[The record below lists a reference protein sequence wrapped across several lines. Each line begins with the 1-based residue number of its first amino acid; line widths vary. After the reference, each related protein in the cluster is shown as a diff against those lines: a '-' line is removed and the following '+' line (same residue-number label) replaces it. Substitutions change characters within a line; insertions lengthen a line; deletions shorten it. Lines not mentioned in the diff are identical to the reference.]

1 MGSLEDMIPLLN
13 KLQDLVFNTIGTDSI
28 DLPQVVVVGSQ
39 SSGKSSVLENIV
51 GKDFLPRGS
60 GVVTR
65 RPLILQLINVLPSV
79 TNTKT
84 KGSIIDISRE
94 QEWAEFSHTLG
105 KRYTQFSE
113 VRREIENETSR
124 VAGDNKGINRLPI
137 QLKIFSPHV
146 INLTL
151 VDLPGL
157 TKIPI
162 GDQPLDIER
171 QIRSLIQ
178 DYIAKP
184 NSIILAVTPAN
195 VDLVNSESLKLA
207 RQVDPQRK
215 RTIGILTKLDLMDHG
230 TNALDVLLGRV
241 YPLKLGFIG
250 VVNRSQQ
257 DTLTNKSLKDAL
269 LFERDFFFNH
279 PAYRNISHL
288 CGTPYLV
295 KSLNIILMQHI
306 REKLPS
312 IKEKLNIL
320 IGKTQQEISFYEN
333 QYFHGK
339 NKGSAL
345 LYLINKFSNSFITSI
360 DGTSSEISTKEL
372 CGGARIYYI
381 FNNIFKH
388 SLNIIDP
395 TENLT
400 VQHIRTAIR
409 NSSGPRSSLFVPSLA
424 FDILVKPRIKL
435 LEIPSRRCVEL
446 VYEELIK
453 TSYACSNNEIER
465 YPRLQLKLIEIMS
478 NLLRERLE
486 PTSSYVESL
495 TLIQMAYIN
504 IDHPNFVDKLGLISS
519 IFQYSSKDK
528 KHIKPDKKE
537 IDNKRK
543 VSENVVLFNEISE
556 SRLTS
561 NELTNTIIQN
571 NECPRE
577 EDTTSSELNNETPFS
592 NKTFSN
598 SLGYINSPEI
608 IKELFLNNS
617 SYNNKKEYTK
627 ASKSSTPFL
636 EKDLNTLKCPD
647 NSISH
652 DIPPINKKS
661 FDFSINDYDENMN
674 ERQQLEVNLIRSLI
688 ISYFNTVKET
698 IQDQVPKAIM
708 HFLVNHCKQNL
719 QNNLISELYK
729 EELFNDLLYEDEAL
743 AMEREKFQK
752 LLNFSV
758 RFAFSKMIQYK
769 LLIMDIVKFK
779 KNELFFIAESLSHI
793 GVINIILEIPENI
806 YQANFLKL
814 INKHSISLEFKGILS
829 IIFLPDEI
837 EKDTSIRINQ
847 LNKALSIRLILNKSL
862 IENTKEIS
870 PWSAVYIDSNSDFCC
885 IFCSILLL
893 NKHEIK
899 YWKNLPSDNWADMMD
914 YWICHG
920 HKGNILEK
928 FGIHAN
934 LKFSSRQG
942 IVFVGLSYFL
952 VSQKNIQNIEI
963 KEERVFCNS
972 CHMNIGILTEDGV
985 KLYKWKLIEKNITR
999 SISFHINI
1007 FISAEL
1013 LALIEIHPS
1022 RKFDIYNEET
1032 KDCPLR
1038 IWVFN
1043 SDLRIT
1049 NGLFYG
1055 SDINI
1060 NNKIHNKFPGIR
1072 VMKIFY
1078 IFIQDT
1084 NIELNGNNITFHPEM
1099 VKSLLYSLKESNSLI
1114 PKSIRQFGIW
1124 NIGYLKRYD

>member
-288 CGTPYLV
+288 CGTPYL
-295 KSLNIILMQHI
+295 ILMQHI

-752 LLNFSV
+752 L
-758 RFAFSKMIQYK
+758 
-769 LLIMDIVKFK
+769 IMDIVKFK

-1038 IWVFN
+1038 IW
-1043 SDLRIT
+1043 
-1049 NGLFYG
+1049 
-1055 SDINI
+1055 
-1060 NNKIHNKFPGIR
+1060 
-1072 VMKIFY
+1072 
-1078 IFIQDT
+1078 DT